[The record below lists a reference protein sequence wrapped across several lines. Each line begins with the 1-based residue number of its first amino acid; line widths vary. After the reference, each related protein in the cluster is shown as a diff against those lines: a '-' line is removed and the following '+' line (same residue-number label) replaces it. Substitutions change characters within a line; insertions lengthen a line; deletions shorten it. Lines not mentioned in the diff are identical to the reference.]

1 MAEPSAAAEGSA
13 RRATEAD
20 VDLVTDV
27 VTLAFA
33 NDPLWSR
40 ALARPDGS
48 TGHER
53 GHWRM
58 LVAGCLGSD
67 WTWIAGEGQAV
78 SVWIA
83 PGGNEMTE
91 AQAAQLA
98 QLALDDLGAA
108 GAATHRQLLAR
119 FEEARPRAPH
129 YYLSLLGTHPAHR
142 GKGVGMHLLAHDL
155 ALIDAE
161 HQPAYLESTNPV
173 NLARYRGVGFEPLG
187 SFEFPGGGPVVTTM
201 WRPAR

>member
-1 MAEPSAAAEGSA
+1 MAGLGATTGRFA

-33 NDPLWSR
+33 HDPLWSR

-48 TGHER
+48 RGHER
-53 GHWRM
+53 GFWRM

-67 WTWIAGEGQAV
+67 WTWIAGSGQAV
-78 SVWIA
+78 SVWIT

-91 AQAAQLA
+91 AQAARLA
-98 QLALDDLGAA
+98 QLALDELGAE
-108 GAATHRQLLAR
+108 GAASHRQLLER
-119 FEEARPRAPH
+119 FEEARPPVPH
-129 YYLSLLGTHPAHR
+129 YYLSILGTHPAHR
-142 GKGVGMHLLAHDL
+142 GKGVGMRLLGHDL
-155 ALIDAE
+155 ALVDAA
-161 HQPAYLESTNPV
+161 HQPAYLESTNPA
-173 NLARYRGVGFEPLG
+173 NLSHYRGVGFEPLG
-187 SFEFPGGGPVVTTM
+187 SFTFPGGGPVVTTM